1 MVSDDFSFPTII
13 EPVPNF
19 VTSTS
24 LWRVPS
30 VALMVSSTDGD
41 DKEERRDRDS
51 FVFRKE
57 ENFQSEPR
65 DQESSTLTNEES
77 SQGHNSK
84 VSKDSSTF
92 LKEENSQGNNSRRT
106 EEPST
111 SLVFALDNCSN
122 KSMDT
127 EEKMDMLWEDFNEVE
142 LRSVSSLYNKKDQ
155 IGKVL
160 FDSSYKSYEG
170 KVKLFCVK
178 GRNNSLRETT
188 TVLAPRRPASAFL
201 VLKVLKKLFLLQNSQ
216 CPKSNTSIDLY

>member
-1 MVSDDFSFPTII
+1 MVSDDFSFPTVI

-19 VTSTS
+19 ASSTS

-30 VALMVSSTDGD
+30 VALIVASTSGD
-41 DKEERRDRDS
+41 DKEERRDGDS
-51 FVFRKE
+51 IVFRKE
-57 ENFQSEPR
+57 ENLQSEPR
-65 DQESSTLTNEES
+65 GQDSSTFVNEEN

-84 VSKDSSTF
+84 GSKDSFTL
-92 LKEENSQGNNSRRT
+92 LKEENSQGNNSKRI
-106 EEPST
+106 EDPST
-111 SLVFALDNCSN
+111 SLVFAVDNCPS
-122 KSMDT
+122 KSMDK

-142 LRSVSSLYNKKDQ
+142 LRSVSSLHNKKDQ

-170 KVKLFCVK
+170 KVKLFCVQ
-178 GRNNSLRETT
+178 GRSNSLRETT

-216 CPKSNTSIDLY
+216 GPKNNKSIDLY

>member
-30 VALMVSSTDGD
+30 VAFMASSTDGD
-41 DKEERRDRDS
+41 DKEERRDADS
-51 FVFRKE
+51 IVSRKE

-65 DQESSTLTNEES
+65 DQDSSTFINQEN

-84 VSKDSSTF
+84 GSQDSSTL
-92 LKEENSQGNNSRRT
+92 LKEENSQGKRI
-106 EEPST
+106 EDPST
-111 SLVFALDNCSN
+111 SLVFAVDNCSS
-122 KSMDT
+122 KSMDN

-142 LRSVSSLYNKKDQ
+142 LRSVSSLHNKKDQ

-170 KVKLFCVK
+170 KVKLFCVQ
-178 GRNNSLRETT
+178 GRSNSLRETT

-216 CPKSNTSIDLY
+216 YPKSNKSIDLY